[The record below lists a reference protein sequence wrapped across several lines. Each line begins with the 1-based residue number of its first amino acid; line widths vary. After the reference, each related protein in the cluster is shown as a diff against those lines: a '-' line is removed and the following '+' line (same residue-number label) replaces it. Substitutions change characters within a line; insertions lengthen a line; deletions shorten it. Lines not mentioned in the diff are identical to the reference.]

1 MITPKFLQLRVHRT
15 RRYVEIPKNAIKL
28 SHAPFP
34 PPSSTKLHNINHK
47 ITNTHKRKS
56 LVPTMDAIYK
66 KPHFYATL
74 DASKKVE
81 AYAFSADKSQF
92 SITPVSENSISHRKN
107 GFSQSPEPRA
117 LPECWKK
124 DRKKKIRRKKYPQHR
139 KKGRPEKTPKKHP
152 LEKRPPGKNPEKMH
166 PGKKTPEIIPN

>member
-1 MITPKFLQLRVHRT
+1 
-15 RRYVEIPKNAIKL
+15 
-28 SHAPFP
+28 
-34 PPSSTKLHNINHK
+34 
-47 ITNTHKRKS
+47 
-56 LVPTMDAIYK
+56 MDAIYK

-117 LPECWKK
+117 LPPTQQCPLVLQS
-124 DRKKKIRRKKYPQHR
+124 IGFLGSFQSFSFL
-139 KKGRPEKTPKKHP
+139 GR
-152 LEKRPPGKNPEKMH
+152 
-166 PGKKTPEIIPN
+166 